1 MFLTSN
7 QTQLSSID
15 PNNSH
20 ILTSNTIT
28 EKYLLVRDF
37 LNFFYR
43 VYSSPPGFLSQPW
56 HNLYIL
62 IYSYIFKSCRILI
75 PNNWKWT
82 SIWMRFL
89 QNLLKIV
96 IRGCFQKFILEL
108 ETFSNIKAVDF
119 TLENVQYFNLLIP
132 CLYTLNPL
140 SLLMNWVTTF
150 DKATYRTME
159 SRESCKT
166 TYMIRIKESDE
177 RSLFKKF

>member
-15 PNNSH
+15 PNNFH

-37 LNFFYR
+37 LNFFNR

-82 SIWMRFL
+82 SIWMRLL

-96 IRGCFQKFILEL
+96 IRGCFQNFILEL

-119 TLENVQYFNLLIP
+119 TLENVQYFNLLIS
-132 CLYTLNPL
+132 CLYTLNLL
-140 SLLMNWVTTF
+140 SLLMNWVTTLNR
-150 DKATYRTME
+150 ATYRIME